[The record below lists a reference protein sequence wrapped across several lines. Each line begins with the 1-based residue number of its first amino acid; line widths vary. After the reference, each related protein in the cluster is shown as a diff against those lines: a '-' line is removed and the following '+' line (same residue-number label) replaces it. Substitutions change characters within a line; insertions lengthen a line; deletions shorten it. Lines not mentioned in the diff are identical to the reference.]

1 MQVVFEFLAAQPV
14 LVVFLLVGLGAAV
27 GRLRIGGVSL
37 GAVAVLFTAI
47 AITAWSVSADALIEV
62 PPAIG
67 DVGLVVFAFCTGLIA
82 GPGFFNA
89 LKSSYPLMLIVAVV
103 LIAVAA
109 VAFFVGTWLGIPPV
123 TIAGTFAGALT
134 NTPALA
140 ATGGSAEA
148 TVGYASAYVFG
159 VIGAMAA
166 VTLALRHSA
175 KDTDA
180 PAPIVDKQVHIDTT
194 LHPRAGEVTDRH
206 GNRVTLG
213 RLMPGDGR
221 PPEAAG
227 SETELEPGDVVNVI
241 GPQDEV
247 DDVVAELGHTA
258 TIDITSD
265 RTRMDYRRIILS
277 DPKFAGRTVA
287 QVDLRGRFGA
297 SIVRVRRGDVEFV
310 ASPDFVLHSGD
321 RLRVV
326 GPTDVMA
333 QVTSHLGDSERGMAD
348 INPAALGL
356 GIAVGML
363 LGAIQVPLF
372 GGGHFSLGAAAGT
385 LIIGLVMGRIGR
397 IGPIVTSLPHTAA
410 TVLAELGLLV
420 FLAYAGTKAGSLI
433 VDAIVSG
440 EVLRL
445 LLLGA
450 ILTVLFMGAVYVIV
464 RRGFRVGGT
473 RLSGVLGGAQTN
485 PALLG
490 FANTRTGYDVR
501 VALGYS
507 LVYPA
512 AMVVKILIAQ
522 VLVGL

>member
-1 MQVVFEFLAAQPV
+1 MRVVFEFLSAQPV
-14 LVVFLLVGLGAAV
+14 LVVFVLVGIGAAI
-27 GRLRIGGVSL
+27 GRLRVGGISL

-47 AITAWSVSADALIEV
+47 AVTAWSDSAGALIEV

-82 GPGFFNA
+82 GPGFFHA
-89 LKSSYPLMLIVAVV
+89 LRTSYPLMLVVAGVLVAVAVV
-103 LIAVAA
+103 
-109 VAFFVGTWLGIPPV
+109 AFLVGTLLGITPV

-159 VIGAMAA
+159 VVGAMAA
-166 VTLALRHSA
+166 VALALRHRA

-180 PAPIVDKQVHIDTT
+180 PAPIVDKQVHVDTE
-194 LHPRAGEVTDRH
+194 LHPRAGDVAGRH

-213 RLMPGDGR
+213 RLVPGDGG

-241 GPQDEV
+241 GPQNEV

-277 DPKFAGRTVA
+277 NPKFAGRTVA
-287 QVDLRGRFGA
+287 QLDLLGRFGA

-326 GPTDVMA
+326 GPTGAMA
-333 QVTSHLGDSERGMAD
+333 EVTSHLGDSERGMAD
-348 INPAALGL
+348 INPAALGI
-356 GIAVGML
+356 GIALGML
-363 LGAIQVPLF
+363 LGAIQIPLF
-372 GGGHFSLGAAAGT
+372 GGGHFALGAAAGT
-385 LIIGLVMGRIGR
+385 LILGLVMGRIGR

-410 TVLAELGLLV
+410 TVLAELGLLI

-433 VDAIVSG
+433 VDAILSG

-445 LLLGA
+445 LLLGVIITA
-450 ILTVLFMGAVYVIV
+450 SFMGAVYLIV
-464 RRGFRVGGT
+464 RHGFHVGGT

-485 PALLG
+485 PAILG

-507 LVYPA
+507 LIYPA

>member
-1 MQVVFEFLAAQPV
+1 MFEFLQAQPV
-14 LVVFLLVGLGAAV
+14 LVVFVLVGLGAAI
-27 GRLRIGGVSL
+27 GRLRFGGLSL

-47 AITAWSVSADALIEV
+47 AVTAWSDSAGALIEV

-89 LKSSYPLMLIVAVV
+89 LKTSYPLMLIVAGV
-103 LIAVAA
+103 LIATAV
-109 VAFFVGTWLGIPPV
+109 VAFVVGTMLGITPV

-166 VTLALRHSA
+166 VALALRNSA

-180 PAPIVDKQVHIDTT
+180 PAPIVDKQVHVDTT
-194 LHPRAGEVTDRH
+194 LHPRAGDVIDRH

-227 SETELEPGDVVNVI
+227 ADTELAAGDVVNVI
-241 GPQDEV
+241 GPRDEV
-247 DDVVAELGHTA
+247 EDVVAELGHTA

-277 DPKFAGRTVA
+277 NPKFAGRTVA
-287 QVDLRGRFGA
+287 QLDLRGRFGA

-310 ASPDFVLHSGD
+310 AAPDFVLHSGD

-326 GPTDVMA
+326 GPTEAMPE
-333 QVTSHLGDSERGMAD
+333 VTSHLGDSERGMAD
-348 INPAALGL
+348 INPAALGI
-356 GIAVGML
+356 GIALGML
-363 LGAIQVPLF
+363 LGAIQVPLL
-372 GGGHFSLGAAAGT
+372 GGGHFALGAAAGT
-385 LIIGLVMGRIGR
+385 LIVGLVMGRVGR
-397 IGPIVTSLPHTAA
+397 IGPVVTSLPHTASTA
-410 TVLAELGLLV
+410 LAELGLLI

-433 VDAIVSG
+433 VDAILSG
-440 EVLRL
+440 EVVRL

-450 ILTVLFMGAVYVIV
+450 IITVLVMGAVYVIV
-464 RRGFRVGGT
+464 RYGFHVGGT

-485 PALLG
+485 PAILG

-507 LVYPA
+507 LIYPA